1 MGLRRFY
8 LIMLKRVSVGAAP
21 SPHRPTGT
29 PAHHG
34 RRGQSGRRGGRHSA
48 RGRHRTPSISRCRAL
63 PPQFASLAPMR
74 GPRSAEYRALHVL
87 APAARTA
94 SRVRRGRLPGLL
106 HSARPRPSASC
117 SPRAPPPFPPAP
129 AVCCPSPV
137 SVPALPR
144 FLTNRFAR
152 RATGGATRSAPSSP
166 SFTAATARTARTWAS
181 ATRRARCTPRAT
193 PTALPWPSWRRR
205 SAGGTLSASTEAP
218 RTAAKSGEEGGGAAH
233 GPQQQ

>member
-1 MGLRRFY
+1 MTRQLDRPNSFLMGLRRFY
-8 LIMLKRVSVGAAP
+8 LIMLRRVSVGAAP

-117 SPRAPPPFPPAP
+117 SPRAPPP
-129 AVCCPSPV
+129 PSPLPPCPCRLLP
-137 SVPALPR
+137 VPCFR
-144 FLTNRFAR
+144 
-152 RATGGATRSAPSSP
+152 
-166 SFTAATARTARTWAS
+166 
-181 ATRRARCTPRAT
+181 
-193 PTALPWPSWRRR
+193 
-205 SAGGTLSASTEAP
+205 P
-218 RTAAKSGEEGGGAAH
+218 RTAKVFDQPLRAEGHWRSYEKRALVAFFHRSNRKNSPYLGFRDPTRSVYAARNTY
-233 GPQQQ
+233 GSALAVMEAQKRGWDFERFN